1 MATDDL
7 TYGGTI
13 SRLPS
18 ENAMPVFFHN
28 ERTIDFSVAAN
39 SVSNGDV
46 LQVVAIPAGAFVQG
60 AYLKSI
66 TNETST
72 ALLGDGANTGGYLG
86 TFCDL
91 NVTVTYVSGS
101 GNTVLN
107 STVTVT
113 RGAYARQGGKY
124 YPVAD
129 TLDLIPTNTL
139 NSAKVSVGCWGFMMN
154 KPPTAA

>member
-7 TYGGTI
+7 TYGGTLT
-13 SRLPS
+13 RLLS
-18 ENAMPVFFHN
+18 ENARPAFVRL

-46 LQVVAIPAGAFVQG
+46 LQVVPIPAGMFVMG
-60 AYLKSI
+60 AYCNAI

-86 TFCDL
+86 TFLDL
-91 NVTVTYVSGS
+91 NVTITYVSGA
-101 GNTVLN
+101 GNTVL
-107 STVTVT
+107 STTLTTT
-113 RGAYARQGGKY
+113 RGAYARNGGKY

-139 NSAKVSVGCWGFMMN
+139 NSAKVSVGCYGFMMN
-154 KPPTAA
+154 KAATEA